1 MALVKQRLFDEEDG
15 GTMTMITSFG
25 YIDSRASFGLT
36 AQPGA
41 DPCMPIPKK
50 WAVVEPLMNRV
61 KAATLEDAQEL
72 IGMLSEPFFTSPF
85 KLFCTGV
92 SSPYFFGGVE
102 QEEREFSRAI
112 EKGSTVL
119 HLLEAMYDIFVDA
132 KIHPQETMMVFD
144 LEVTDDGAV
153 RIEYGR

>member
-1 MALVKQRLFDEEDG
+1 
-15 GTMTMITSFG
+15 
-25 YIDSRASFGLT
+25 
-36 AQPGA
+36 
-41 DPCMPIPKK
+41 
-50 WAVVEPLMNRV
+50 MNRV